1 MSSLKMQRDARQT
14 DLLLFGILLFFAGCY
29 STGPEVPIGPDT
41 KHNLV
46 IFFNRD
52 ATHDQ
57 IENFHDEELSYYTWC
72 GNRDTLPAIKEYLRI
87 FPVDGYEAV
96 ALKLFS
102 NATQAERDTVK
113 SKVRASA
120 LVHKVFEDV
129 APQDIKH
136 VD

>member
-1 MSSLKMQRDARQT
+1 MRRLFPQIGF
-14 DLLLFGILLFFAGCY
+14 LFGIALLFAGCY

-41 KHNLV
+41 KHDLV

-57 IENFHDEELSYYTWC
+57 IEKFHDEELSYYTWC
-72 GNRDTLPAIKEYLRI
+72 GNRDMEPAIKEYLRI

-96 ALKLFS
+96 ALKFFP
-102 NATQAERDTVK
+102 NAAQSQRDRVK
-113 SKVRASA
+113 SKVRASP
-120 LVHKVFEDV
+120 LVHKVIENV
-129 APQDIKH
+129 VPQDIKH